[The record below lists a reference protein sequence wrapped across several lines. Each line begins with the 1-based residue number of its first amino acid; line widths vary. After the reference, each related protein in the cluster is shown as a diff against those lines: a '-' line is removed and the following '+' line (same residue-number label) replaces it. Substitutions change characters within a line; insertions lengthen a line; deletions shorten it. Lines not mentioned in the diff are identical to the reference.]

1 MSNKLLIGR
10 GYNLTSASK
19 NHKSIYIPDEARK
32 RHLWVFGTTGVGKTR
47 LIESILEQDIP
58 SGKTVIFIDPK
69 IDIDIFNKIVYLAK
83 RSNREE
89 DLMLLFPVFPEYSIH
104 FNPLKHFYMLE
115 EQVGHIIS
123 GISTGNQPFFEN
135 VAYEISLALVMT
147 AHLLHYN
154 NIPQL
159 DENGYPVTDITHTP
173 FSLIEIL
180 NEMSH
185 THINSLY
192 EQIVKINTPEAH
204 QLSLNLKKIYESGQD
219 YYNKVSSTL
228 RVALMETCNGN
239 IGQIIGK
246 TLSNPLIDRLE
257 DGKSSIFVVQL
268 GSLLTRK
275 ASYTVSKIILSSL
288 QAFIGRTL
296 ASGKTIKP
304 ALTIH
309 IDEAQSSLYQG
320 VDELFAKAGS
330 ANVFLHGYCQSISQL
345 YSTIR
350 KEYAHSILD
359 NCNTKIFMRVSD
371 SETAGYISKHF
382 GLKATMT
389 PIISADGQITFRDNE
404 EEVVKPIDIMTL
416 KPRLFYMLTYS
427 GNYAGKTID
436 VLKSNYN
443 IIFPDNMRKTR

>member
-58 SGKTVIFIDPK
+58 SGKTVVFIDPK

-89 DLMLLFPVFPEYSIH
+89 DLMLLSPVFPEYSIH

-159 DENGYPVTDITHTP
+159 DENGYPVTNITHTP
-173 FSLIEIL
+173 FSLIEVL

-204 QLSLNLKKIYESGQD
+204 QLSLNLKVMAE
-219 YYNKVSSTL
+219 KVL
-228 RVALMETCNGN
+228 
-239 IGQIIGK
+239 
-246 TLSNPLIDRLE
+246 
-257 DGKSSIFVVQL
+257 
-268 GSLLTRK
+268 
-275 ASYTVSKIILSSL
+275 
-288 QAFIGRTL
+288 
-296 ASGKTIKP
+296 
-304 ALTIH
+304 
-309 IDEAQSSLYQG
+309 
-320 VDELFAKAGS
+320 
-330 ANVFLHGYCQSISQL
+330 
-345 YSTIR
+345 
-350 KEYAHSILD
+350 
-359 NCNTKIFMRVSD
+359 
-371 SETAGYISKHF
+371 
-382 GLKATMT
+382 
-389 PIISADGQITFRDNE
+389 
-404 EEVVKPIDIMTL
+404 
-416 KPRLFYMLTYS
+416 PR
-427 GNYAGKTID
+427 
-436 VLKSNYN
+436 
-443 IIFPDNMRKTR
+443 